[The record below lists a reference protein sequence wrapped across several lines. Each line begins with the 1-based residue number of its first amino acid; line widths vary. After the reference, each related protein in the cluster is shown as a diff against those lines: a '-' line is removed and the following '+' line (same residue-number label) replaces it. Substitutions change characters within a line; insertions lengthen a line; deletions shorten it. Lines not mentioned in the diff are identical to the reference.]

1 MTRKR
6 KVVYPPSRSS
16 KGNPPPRAP
25 QVTPATVATINTQ
38 AGIGRAGIVPGMR
51 VVIQG
56 SGLYAG
62 ETVVVQSLVPGVIA
76 AAVVK
81 TDAGQTRRVRTV
93 DLSPAPKATAEP
105 AGAAGATGAAGTAQP
120 EA

>member
-105 AGAAGATGAAGTAQP
+105 AGATGAAGAAQP

>member
-6 KVVYPPSRSS
+6 KVNYPPPRSS
-16 KGNPPPRAP
+16 KGPAPAYTP
-25 QVTPATVATINTQ
+25 QVTPATVAVINTK
-38 AGIGRAGIVPGMR
+38 AGVGREGIVPGMR

-56 SGLYAG
+56 TGLYAG

-76 AAVVK
+76 AAVVR

-93 DLSPAPKATAEP
+93 DLAPAPKPAPEPAPKASAEP
-105 AGAAGATGAAGTAQP
+105 EASQP
-120 EA
+120 